1 MPAPM
6 EAVSAAA
13 TMPRRRIKSGKDTI
27 QSAYLDQKDLMTCA
41 FSTYCT
47 FTDCTYCTFTDRA

>member
-27 QSAYLDQKDLMTCA
+27 QSAYLDQKEGFSDLCIQHILHIH
-41 FSTYCT
+41 
-47 FTDCTYCTFTDRA
+47 